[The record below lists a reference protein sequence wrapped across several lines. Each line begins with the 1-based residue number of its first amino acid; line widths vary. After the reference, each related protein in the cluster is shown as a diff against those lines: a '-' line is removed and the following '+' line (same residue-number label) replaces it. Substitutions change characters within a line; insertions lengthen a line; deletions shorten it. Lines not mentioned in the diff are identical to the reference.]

1 MVDFK
6 TYFTE
11 VTKKDILAGL
21 DANANAIKKAQ
32 EYTDKAMALRKQFN
46 DIDRKYPRWGV
57 VKTKD
62 KVDHID
68 NKKNKHV
75 QEENE
80 KYLMQKMHEQF
91 DHLVAEP
98 FPYRDKLMFYTY
110 LTPYILTLD
119 YYYDNFG
126 NIIPL
131 PRESE
136 RAKEIINLLF
146 FSVIKYKE
154 VGEYFFDN
162 LKKIDRKYQVGHDAD
177 ELGEP
182 DDDQEIDEATK
193 KDVLAGLDKFTVGY
207 FEKKF
212 MVYLNSQF
220 VSNPDDYI
228 QEAKNWDLN
237 SLLANYVAFIV
248 ENYFE
253 KEFSL
258 DARYIVDEVYNSM
271 VAFAQEILTT
281 DPEATKYN
289 ISIDVLKK
297 LFKDFL
303 IQNNY
308 KEKLA
313 NNDI

>member
-11 VTKKDILAGL
+11 ATKKDILAGL
-21 DANANAIKKAQ
+21 DANANLIKKAQ
-32 EYTDKAMALRKQFN
+32 EYTDKAMTLRKHFN
-46 DIDRKYPRWGV
+46 DIDRKYPRWSV

-62 KVDHID
+62 RVDHIE
-68 NKKNKHV
+68 NKKNKHI

-80 KYLMQKMHEQF
+80 KYLEQKMHDQF
-91 DHLVAEP
+91 DHLVADP
-98 FPYRDKLMFYTY
+98 FPYRDKFTFYTY

-119 YYYDNFG
+119 YYYDNG

-131 PRESE
+131 PRETE
-136 RAKEIINLLF
+136 RAKEMINLLF
-146 FSVIKYKE
+146 FSVLKYKE
-154 VGEYFFDN
+154 VGEYFYDN

-237 SLLANYVAFIV
+237 SLLANYVAFIM
-248 ENYFE
+248 ENYDE
-253 KEFSL
+253 KEFSQ
-258 DARYIVDEVYNSM
+258 DARYTVDEVYNNM
-271 VAFAQEILTT
+271 VAFAQEKLTIDT
-281 DPEATKYN
+281 EAAKYH

-313 NNDI
+313 NNDL